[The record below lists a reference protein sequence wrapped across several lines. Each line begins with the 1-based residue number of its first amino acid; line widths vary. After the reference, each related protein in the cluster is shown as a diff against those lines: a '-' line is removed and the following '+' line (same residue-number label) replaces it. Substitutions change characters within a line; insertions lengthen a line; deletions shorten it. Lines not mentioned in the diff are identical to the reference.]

1 MPGWTI
7 GLIWAGIIA
16 LLFFLVIVPV
26 FVIPLILYNILIR
39 LNGKDFSFYPLSMNV
54 IKP

>member
-26 FVIPLILYNILIR
+26 FVIPLILYNILLVR
-39 LNGKDFSFYPLSMNV
+39 SSKKKMDQKMQRH
-54 IKP
+54 